1 MPCAIDIY
9 VAKSKL
15 WMELNILYT
24 DGYETIYKLI
34 VKLRITRIS
43 LVIVETVT
51 LFKVSSNSVVSIT
64 AFLFCVSFFLL

>member
-15 WMELNILYT
+15 CMELNILYT